1 MRITVSL
8 LFFLAFLSVSFA
20 QRDKI
25 VVVID
30 PGHGGKDHGHL
41 AIAGG
46 HKPEKELNLLIAKK
60 FGDYILKYLSNVE
73 VHYTRKTDAYASL
86 DARVDYVN
94 NLKADY
100 VISVHC
106 NGSTNPSVKG
116 TETHVHSRASGLSLK
131 LAKEIEKDFKTRAA
145 RYSRGIKDGD
155 DRGHSI
161 QLLKYTEMPTVLVE
175 CGFLTNLR
183 EANYLNSETGQDY
196 IASAL
201 FRSFRSFIKKQHPDI
216 EFHREKNLIASG
228 SYRIQ
233 IMSSKSL
240 ISSSPLFDDL
250 GVAVEAVKVDS
261 KSQYKYKYY
270 AGRFTNQQEANQF
283 LRKAKKKGFPDAFI
297 VRL

>member
-1 MRITVSL
+1 MRIIVFLL
-8 LFFLAFLSVSFA
+8 LFFTFYPLGFG
-20 QRDKI
+20 QQNKI

-41 AIAGG
+41 AISDY
-46 HKPEKELNLLIAKK
+46 HKPEKELNLLIAQKL
-60 FGDYILKYLSNVE
+60 GGYILEYLTNVE
-73 VHYTRKTDAYASL
+73 VHYTRKTDSYSSL
-86 DARVDYVN
+86 NARVEYVN

-106 NGSTNPSVKG
+106 NGSSNPSAKG
-116 TETHVHSRASGLSLK
+116 TETHVHSRTAGLSLK

-175 CGFLTNLR
+175 CGFLTNR
-183 EANYLNSETGQDY
+183 VEANYLNSERGQDY

-201 FRSFRSFIKKQHPDI
+201 FRAFRSFIKKQHPEI
-216 EFHREKNLIASG
+216 EFQQNKNKTAKG
-228 SYRIQ
+228 SYRVQ

-240 ISSSPLFDDL
+240 INKSTLFDNL
-250 GVAVEAVKVDS
+250 GEPVEAVKVDS
-261 KSQYKYKYY
+261 KSRYKYKYY
-270 AGRFTNQQEANQF
+270 AGRFDTEEKANQF
-283 LRKAKKKGFPDAFI
+283 LRIAKKKGFPDAFV